1 MNNGSGLNKHSVEKK
16 SYKIL
21 AKHFFLKLFGARYLF
36 LGGKKA
42 KCSLIIY
49 PGPGYVLNCSAL
61 EFIAQGNKQNQSF
74 LIKRTARLFGILLG
88 NGPCKISMEKI

>member
-1 MNNGSGLNKHSVEKK
+1 MLKK
-16 SYKIL
+16 K
-21 AKHFFLKLFGARYLF
+21 ATKFLPNIFSSNYFGQDVFF
-36 LGGKKA
+36 LGGKKP
-42 KCSLIIY
+42 SVRLLY
-49 PGPGYVLNCSAL
+49 TPGPGYVLNCSAL